1 MDNTIEKQIKE
12 IENLISFYNKLEDS
26 NNHIENYKKQLLVQ
40 LDDLKNPKESP
51 YYEKQDK
58 SQV

>member
-1 MDNTIEKQIKE
+1 MDKTIERQIKD
-12 IENLISFYNKLEDS
+12 IENLINFYERLDET
-26 NNHIENYKKQLLVQ
+26 NNLIENYKKQLLVQ

>member
-1 MDNTIEKQIKE
+1 MDTTTEKQIRELEK
-12 IENLISFYNKLEDS
+12 LISFYDKLDET
-26 NNHIENYKKQLLVQ
+26 NNQLENYKKQLLVQ

>member
-1 MDNTIEKQIKE
+1 MDKTIERQIKD
-12 IENLISFYNKLEDS
+12 IENLINFYERLGET
-26 NNHIENYKKQLLVQ
+26 NNLIENYKKQLLVQ
-40 LDDLKNPKESP
+40 LDDLKNPKESS

>member
-1 MDNTIEKQIKE
+1 MDNIIEKQITELEK
-12 IENLISFYNKLEDS
+12 LISFYDKLEDTNS
-26 NNHIENYKKQLLVQ
+26 HIENYKKQLLVQ